1 MKQRSTFLALSGGLG
16 ILFGLPQLLMP
27 AQMVSTFAMELTP
40 GGILFV
46 RSLGGMI
53 LCVSLMNWLARHAE
67 DSPALRAIL
76 YGNLCIHVIGTV
88 IDVLGVTSGAGGP
101 QAWGS
106 VVLHVI
112 LSGFFAKFAFAKIQQ
127 V

>member
-1 MKQRSTFLALSGGLG
+1 MKQRSTFLAIAGGLG
-16 ILFGLPQLLMP
+16 VVFGLPQLLVP
-27 AQMVSTFAMELTP
+27 AQMMSSFAVEMNA
-40 GGILFV
+40 GSILIA

-53 LCVSLMNWLARHAE
+53 FCVGLMTWMARHAE
-67 DSPALRAIL
+67 DSTALRAIL

-88 IDVLGVTSGAGGP
+88 VDVIGVTSGAVGS

-112 LSGFFAKFAFAKIQQ
+112 LGGFFAKFAMARPQQ
-127 V
+127 I